1 MPYWSRTCCGDLQCQ
16 SDTCRAECRWLG
28 MAFAAHGLGCPR
40 EGTSMVALSPF
51 SLFNKLQHTCDMR
64 YRPAVDQCR
73 RRLLASHACSAPGRK
88 RQKVGAHA
96 LDPAY
101 CTRHVTTICRAQAAV
116 ADPAVN
122 GQPQQEATPN
132 LDAKQSI
139 AKSSAYPFEQL
150 EAKWQDYWL
159 RHKTFRTP
167 GIKEID
173 KSKPKFYALDM
184 FPYPRLKQISLA
196 SC

>member
-1 MPYWSRTCCGDLQCQ
+1 MRKICIASAG
-16 SDTCRAECRWLG
+16 CRWLG
-28 MAFAAHGLGCPR
+28 MAFAAHGVGCPH
-40 EGTSMVALSPF
+40 EGASMIVLSPF

-73 RRLLASHACSAPGRK
+73 RRFLTGYAFSAPGRK

-96 LDPAY
+96 LDPSL

-116 ADPAVN
+116 ADPAVT
-122 GQPQQEATPN
+122 GQPQQEATPE
-132 LDAKQSI
+132 AKQSI
-139 AKSSAYPFEQL
+139 TKSSAYPFEQL

-184 FPYPRLKQISLA
+184 FPYPRFEQICPA
-196 SC
+196 DC

>member
-1 MPYWSRTCCGDLQCQ
+1 
-16 SDTCRAECRWLG
+16 
-28 MAFAAHGLGCPR
+28 MAFAAHGIGCSH
-40 EGTSMVALSPF
+40 ESASMTALSPF
-51 SLFNKLQHTCDMR
+51 VVLTRLQHTCDMR

-73 RRLLASHACSAPGRK
+73 RRLLTSHIFSVPGCK

-96 LDPAY
+96 LDLSQD
-101 CTRHVTTICRAQAAV
+101 TRHVTSVCRAQAAV
-116 ADPAVN
+116 ADPAVT

-132 LDAKQSI
+132 LDPKQTPT
-139 AKSSAYPFEQL
+139 KSSAYPFEHL

-167 GIKEID
+167 GINEID

-184 FPYPRLKQISLA
+184 FPYPRSVQNCLA
-196 SC
+196 SYRAYGILTLHRL